1 VVLTVLCTTP
11 QPPGPTL
18 FPYTTLFRSIYAGGR
33 AARRVP
39 GGIGYRSRGGAD
51 FRRTGRLGPWSSVAP
66 GPSPGRSGRG
76 RGRARVDGMKQTLEV
91 LGFLAV
97 VQGLAGLVSEFTDWH
112 WGVVQRVG
120 FLDGYEL
127 YASLALL
134 VLGGALFAAA
144 ESRASG

>member
-1 VVLTVLCTTP
+1 
-11 QPPGPTL
+11 
-18 FPYTTLFRSIYAGGR
+18 
-33 AARRVP
+33 
-39 GGIGYRSRGGAD
+39 
-51 FRRTGRLGPWSSVAP
+51 
-66 GPSPGRSGRG
+66 
-76 RGRARVDGMKQTLEV
+76 MKQTLEV

-112 WGVVQRVG
+112 WGVVQRIG

-144 ESRASG
+144 EGRASG